1 MRPIKNYIIACV
13 IVVITVFLTLYLKKM
28 YEVNNKSD
36 LEKNEI
42 SYSSLEN
49 YLYENPEVIIYFKNG
64 NIKQNFDEEF
74 IDVINDNSLLNQTVY
89 IDVSELSENDK
100 SDFYS
105 KYCSNFTN
113 KDSLYSV
120 PNIVLVKDKKVVA
133 VFNQFYPDLN
143 SQNISSFLISN
154 GWLND

>member
-1 MRPIKNYIIACV
+1 M
-13 IVVITVFLTLYLKKM
+13 
-28 YEVNNKSD
+28 
-36 LEKNEI
+36 
-42 SYSSLEN
+42 
-49 YLYENPEVIIYFKNG
+49 
-64 NIKQNFDEEF
+64 
-74 IDVINDNSLLNQTVY
+74 
-89 IDVSELSENDK
+89 SELSENDK